1 MDVRRTINAL
11 KDVNIAKMFTTIARL
26 LYFRLTWTRRNL
38 DYLPSGLGPKFVS
51 ARQAAEMIPDG
62 ATLTI
67 GGFAATGRASIF
79 YWALRDA
86 FERTGHPRNLTVIGA
101 CPQGGRG
108 KTPGMIEELDAPGII
123 TRYIVGHG
131 ETANALMQ
139 LADDGALELHTMSQG
154 TLAFLIEAQARGLF
168 SIQTSIGSGTFLDPA
183 VGNGS
188 AVSPGAKDNFIKTKD
203 GTLEYRIPPI
213 DRALFL
219 APYADQEGNIYFKD
233 AALVL
238 DYKDAAAAARRNGGK
253 VIVSV
258 AKIIP
263 RDRSQI
269 TIPADQVD
277 AIVVN
282 PRNEQVGGIFQTHFM
297 PHFTARSSDVDHEAV
312 KLMKLINTFIDITP
326 YRGKVAD
333 ILARLCA
340 DTFVQ
345 TTSPGAIVNIGIG
358 IGEEV
363 ARMLYESG
371 LYKDITFTSEGGA
384 YGGLPASGVYFGAAI
399 SPRKILSTAEI
410 FHIYEERLDTCV
422 LGFLQ
427 VDSAGNVNVSHRG
440 PKIIDFVGP
449 GGFTDIVEYARTI
462 IFVGNWMDEARYGF
476 KNGRVSIKKPGVTK
490 FVDKVDKIT
499 FNAQGALKAGKL
511 VLYVTTVGVF
521 KLTEAGLE
529 LIQIMPGI
537 DIERD
542 IVKNS
547 SARFILPMSP
557 IPEVAPEIVSGKGF
571 ELRFHK
577 KDLC

>member
-1 MDVRRTINAL
+1 MDVRRTLKAL
-11 KDVNIAKMFTTIARL
+11 SDVNLLKTSITIAKL

-38 DYLPSGLGPKFVS
+38 DYLPAGLGPKFIR
-51 ARQAAEMIPDG
+51 ARDVARLIPDG

-131 ETANALMQ
+131 ETAKALLQ
-139 LADDGALELHTMSQG
+139 LAEDGQLELHTMSQG
-154 TLAFLIEAQARGLF
+154 TLAFLIEAQARGLA
-168 SIQTSIGSGTFLDPA
+168 SIETMIGMGTFLDPA
-183 VGNGS
+183 VGEGS
-188 AVSPGAKDNFIKTKD
+188 AVSPGTRDSFIKIKD
-203 GTLEYRIPPI
+203 GKLQYHIPPI

-233 AALVL
+233 AALIL
-238 DYKDAAAAARRNGGK
+238 DYKDAAAAARLNGGK

-258 AKIIP
+258 SKIIP
-263 RDRSQI
+263 KDSSHI
-269 TIPADQVD
+269 TIPADKID

-282 PRNEQVGGIFQTHFM
+282 PRNEQVGGIFQTEFM
-297 PHFTARSSDVDHEAV
+297 PYFTARSSEVDHEAV
-312 KLMKLINTFIDITP
+312 NLMRLINTFIEITP
-326 YRGKVAD
+326 YRGKVVD

-340 DTFVQ
+340 DIFVK
-345 TTSPGAIVNIGIG
+345 TTRPGAIVNIGIG

-399 SPRKILSTAEI
+399 SPQRILTTAEM
-410 FHIYEERLDTCV
+410 FHLYEENLQTSV

-440 PKIIDFVGP
+440 PKITDFVGP
-449 GGFTDIVEYARTI
+449 GGFTDIVEYAQTI
-462 IFVGNWMDEARYGF
+462 IFVGNWMDNALYEF
-476 KNGRVSIKKPGVTK
+476 KHGRVRVKKTGTPK
-490 FVDKVDKIT
+490 FVDQVDKIT
-499 FNAQGALKAGKL
+499 FNAQKALQSGKK
-511 VLYVTTVGVF
+511 VFYVTSVGVLQ
-521 KLTEAGLE
+521 LTEKGLA
-529 LIQIMPGI
+529 LIQIMPGM
-537 DIERD
+537 DIEKD
-542 IVKNS
+542 ILGTCRAHIIIPQHPV
-547 SARFILPMSP
+547 
-557 IPEVAPEIVSGKGF
+557 PEVAPEIVSGKRF
-571 ELRFHK
+571 ELKFGK
-577 KDLC
+577 KGLS

>member
-1 MDVRRTINAL
+1 MDVIRTLRAL
-11 KDVNIAKMFTTIARL
+11 RGVNIARMSTTLAKL

-38 DYLPSGLGPKFVS
+38 DYLPAGLGPKFMT
-51 ARQAAEMIPDG
+51 ARDAAKLIPDG
-62 ATLTI
+62 STLSI
-67 GGFAATGRASIF
+67 GGFAATARASIF
-79 YWALRDA
+79 YWALRDSY
-86 FERTGHPRNLTVIGA
+86 ERTGHPRNLTVIGA

-108 KTPGMIEELDAPGII
+108 MTPGMIEELDAPGII

-131 ETANALMQ
+131 ETAKALLQ
-139 LADDGALELHTMSQG
+139 LADEGHLELHTMSQG
-154 TLAFLIEAQARGLF
+154 TLAFLIEAQAKGIQNIETHVGL
-168 SIQTSIGSGTFLDPA
+168 GTFLDPS
-183 VGNGS
+183 VGEGS
-188 AVSPGAKDNFIKTKD
+188 AVSPGARDSFIKIKD
-203 GTLEYRIPPI
+203 GKLEYHIPPI
-213 DRALFL
+213 DRTLFL
-219 APYADQEGNIYFKD
+219 APYADHEGNIYFKD
-233 AALVL
+233 AALIL
-238 DYKDAAAAARRNGGK
+238 DYKDAAAAARMNGGK
-253 VIVSV
+253 VIVAVSR
-258 AKIIP
+258 IIP
-263 RDRSQI
+263 RDSSQI
-269 TIPADQVD
+269 TIPSEQVD

-282 PRNEQVGGIFQTHFM
+282 PRNEQVGGIFQTDFA
-297 PHFTARSSDVDHEAV
+297 PYFTACSSEVDHEAV
-312 KLMKLINTFIDITP
+312 KLMRLINTFLDITP

-333 ILARLCA
+333 IPARLCA
-340 DTFVQ
+340 DIFVK
-345 TTSPGAIVNIGIG
+345 TTRPGAIVNIGIG

-363 ARMLYESG
+363 ARMLYEFG

-399 SPRKILSTAEI
+399 SPRKILSTAEM
-410 FHIYEERLDTCV
+410 FHLYEEKLQTSV

-476 KNGRVSIKKPGVTK
+476 KNGRVSIKKPGTPK

-537 DIERD
+537 DIEKD

-547 SARFILPMSP
+547 SARFIIPKHS

-571 ELRFHK
+571 ALRFEN
-577 KDLC
+577 L

>member
-1 MDVRRTINAL
+1 MDVRRTLKAL
-11 KDVNIAKMFTTIARL
+11 SDVNLFKTSITIAKL

-38 DYLPSGLGPKFVS
+38 DYLPAGLGPKFIR
-51 ARQAAEMIPDG
+51 ARDVAGLIPDG

-131 ETANALMQ
+131 ETAKALLQ
-139 LADDGALELHTMSQG
+139 LADDGQLELHTMSQG
-154 TLAFLIEAQARGLF
+154 TLAFLIEAQARGLA
-168 SIQTSIGSGTFLDPA
+168 SIETMIGMGTFLDPA
-183 VGNGS
+183 VGEGS
-188 AVSPGAKDNFIKTKD
+188 AVSPGAQDSFIKIKD
-203 GTLEYRIPPI
+203 GKLQYHIPPI

-233 AALVL
+233 AALIL
-238 DYKDAAAAARRNGGK
+238 DYKDAAAAARLNGGK

-258 AKIIP
+258 SKIIP
-263 RDRSQI
+263 KDSSQI
-269 TIPADQVD
+269 TMPADTID

-282 PRNEQVGGIFQTHFM
+282 PRNEQVGGIFQTEFM
-297 PHFTARSSDVDHEAV
+297 PYFTAGSSEVDHEAV
-312 KLMKLINTFIDITP
+312 NLMRLINTFIEITP
-326 YRGKVAD
+326 YRGKVVD

-340 DTFVQ
+340 DMFVK
-345 TTSPGAIVNIGIG
+345 TTRPGAIVNIGIG

-371 LYKDITFTSEGGA
+371 LYKDIIFTSEGGA

-399 SPRKILSTAEI
+399 SPQRILTTAEM
-410 FHIYEERLDTCV
+410 FHLYEEKLQTSV

-449 GGFTDIVEYARTI
+449 GGFTDIVEYAQTI
-462 IFVGNWMDEARYGF
+462 IFVGNWMDNARYEF
-476 KNGRVSIKKPGVTK
+476 KNGQVRIKKTGTPK
-490 FVDKVDKIT
+490 FVDQVDQIT
-499 FNAQGALKAGKL
+499 FNARKALQSGKK
-511 VLYVTTVGVF
+511 VFYVTSVGVLQ
-521 KLTEAGLE
+521 LTEKGLA
-529 LIQIMPGI
+529 LIQIMPGM
-537 DIERD
+537 DIKKD
-542 IVKNS
+542 ILGTCRAQIIIPQHPV
-547 SARFILPMSP
+547 
-557 IPEVAPEIVSGKGF
+557 PEVAPEIVSGKRF
-571 ELRFHK
+571 ELKFGK
-577 KDLC
+577 KGLS